1 MSEDPAFKFSQNI
14 KSKLDPAVYETRY
27 DEDAQE
33 MTVYVADRDRYWK
46 RARSWIWEPSQWI
59 PRKM

>member
-1 MSEDPAFKFSQNI
+1 MVQ
-14 KSKLDPAVYETRY
+14 LCTETRY

-33 MTVYVADRDRYWK
+33 MTVYVADRDPVLEKGEER
-46 RARSWIWEPSQWI
+46 IWEPSQWI